1 MQIRRTA
8 LLGLQGFILA
18 SAAIII
24 STAIINWKMTY
35 KRANILNKVI
45 IFIWICIM
53 YLYTFFGLYERREIM
68 DAVLYSFILLLIKSL
83 MVIVMTYIPYIR
95 NKEDSQIVKN
105 TIRDSFFYC
114 VFDIIIF
121 SFIIFE
127 IFRWHI

>member
-1 MQIRRTA
+1 M
-8 LLGLQGFILA
+8 GLQGFILA